1 MMNGKTLSSLEPSR
15 RRFLKGLG
23 TAAISAPYLIP
34 STAIGADGNTPPS
47 ERVTMGFI
55 GVGGRGT
62 AELKAFLLNRDVQV
76 VAVCDP
82 FLDRREAAKQ
92 LIEDHYEG
100 DGSYKGCTAYR
111 DFRELLQRD
120 DIDAVD
126 ITTQD
131 SWHVPQA
138 IAAAEAKKDI
148 QIAKPLG
155 FGIAEQR
162 ALCKA
167 IEENN
172 VVFQF
177 STQQRHG
184 WTFQM
189 AVDLVKSGR
198 IGRLHTI
205 RVGSPASQ
213 ELQEQPEIPV
223 PDGFDYNLWLGPA
236 PHKAYSEKRCVT
248 PWWWFISDY
257 TFSGF
262 VAGWGVHHI
271 DIAQWGNDADRTGP
285 VEIDGSGVFPRGGL
299 CDTALAW
306 NLRLKYT
313 NGVEL
318 IYSDA
323 RQGEFDRRSPSGND
337 TKCEQGVR
345 FEGTEGWVF
354 VNRGE
359 IDAEPLSLLGDRA
372 QERKWAIPYVPQV
385 GVRDFLDCV
394 KSRQPAKCDVETAH
408 RTTTVCHLSHICLL
422 LGRKLR
428 WDPVAERF
436 PDDDE
441 ANALL
446 TRTLRDWA
454 S

>member
-1 MMNGKTLSSLEPSR
+1 
-15 RRFLKGLG
+15 
-23 TAAISAPYLIP
+23 
-34 STAIGADGNTPPS
+34 
-47 ERVTMGFI
+47 MGFI

-318 IYSDA
+318 IKTDK
-323 RQGEFDRRSPSGND
+323 N
-337 TKCEQGVR
+337 EQK
-345 FEGTEGWVF
+345 
-354 VNRGE
+354 
-359 IDAEPLSLLGDRA
+359 
-372 QERKWAIPYVPQV
+372 Q
-385 GVRDFLDCV
+385 
-394 KSRQPAKCDVETAH
+394 H
-408 RTTTVCHLSHICLL
+408 
-422 LGRKLR
+422 RKL
-428 WDPVAERF
+428 WWKTEV
-436 PDDDE
+436 
-441 ANALL
+441 
-446 TRTLRDWA
+446 TI
-454 S
+454 